1 MLSMVL
7 IPQVL
12 PSITPRMATSSILVA
27 LTPCGSNEILP
38 VQQAIVHTVQ
48 GGRGCMSAHVVGI
61 VAAELQIII
70 DKPDGGIKQWDE
82 EV

>member
-1 MLSMVL
+1 
-7 IPQVL
+7 
-12 PSITPRMATSSILVA
+12 
-27 LTPCGSNEILP
+27 
-38 VQQAIVHTVQ
+38 
-48 GGRGCMSAHVVGI
+48 MSAHVVGI